1 MYKVRLCNVKSG
13 YHRNGKKLDSTLFV
27 EVFSNFCLETFFSYP
42 LFCIITVYVQFL
54 LLINQGFWLIIKK
67 TIYNA
72 YV

>member
-1 MYKVRLCNVKSG
+1 MSWN
-13 YHRNGKKLDSTLFV
+13 
-27 EVFSNFCLETFFSYP
+27 FSSYP